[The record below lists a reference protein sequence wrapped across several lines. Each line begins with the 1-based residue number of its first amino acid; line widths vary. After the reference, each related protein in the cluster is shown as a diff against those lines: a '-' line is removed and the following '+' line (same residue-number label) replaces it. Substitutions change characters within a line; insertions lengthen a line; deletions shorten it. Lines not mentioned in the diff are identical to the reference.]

1 MNLPDILEIHETH
14 VGLRRA
20 VNQDSMLVQLAQN
33 EEQWQTKGSLFMVAD
48 GMGGHKG
55 GEKASQIAVQQV
67 SLVVGK
73 MLAMG
78 HDKALRRALLDA
90 NQEIHKCGKGNHEFF
105 NMGTTASILLL
116 NGKGAWVAHVGDSR
130 VYRIREGMVEQLTY
144 DHSYIWEV
152 ARIHNITPE
161 DAAKKG
167 ILSNKITRCLGP
179 EPEVLV
185 DLEGPHEI
193 LLGDTYL
200 VCSDGLSNKVTDE
213 EMGLICSQMEPKE
226 AGAFLID
233 LANSR
238 GGPDNITVVIAK
250 VPGKSEEHAP
260 MVRPTMNR
268 PSIVDRLLKWS
279 WIPFLIIGL
288 LIISVSL
295 SFYYNQIMSFEPKFF
310 GLIMIGTSFFVA
322 SVLAFYFSEM
332 KNRTQL
338 NPMESQTVGLRI
350 HRRALFNVLTQMEKI
365 LLGLEALIVGLERQK
380 TTNPQWNNMLT
391 KARTLLKENN
401 TKDSIKMV
409 GKVLHEAI
417 LMVQNAKK
425 QPQLFN

>member
-1 MNLPDILEIHETH
+1 MNLPDILEIHDTH

-67 SLVVGK
+67 SLVFGK

-90 NQEIHKCGKGNHEFF
+90 NQEIHKCGKVNHEFF

-193 LLGDTYL
+193 LRGDTYL

-213 EMGLICSQMEPKE
+213 EMGLICTQLEPKSAAE
-226 AGAFLID
+226 LLID

-238 GGPDNITVVIAK
+238 GGPDNITVVIARI
-250 VPGKSEEHAP
+250 PGKSDEHSP
-260 MVRPTMNR
+260 MVRPTMDQ
-268 PSIVDRLLKWS
+268 PSLTDRLFKWS
-279 WIPFLIIGL
+279 WLPFLIIGL

-295 SFYYNQIMSFEPKFF
+295 SFYYNQIMSFEPRFF

-322 SVLAFYFSEM
+322 SVLAFYFSEL
-332 KNRTQL
+332 KNRTQMH
-338 NPMESQTVGLRI
+338 PMESQPAGLRI
-350 HRRALFNVLTQMEKI
+350 HRRRMFTPHDQMEKI
-365 LLGLEALIVGLERQK
+365 LKDLENLIVGLERQK
-380 TTNPQWNNMLT
+380 TTNLEWKVLLA
-391 KARTLLKENN
+391 KARTCLKENK
-401 TKDSIKMV
+401 TTESLHLV

-425 QPQLFN
+425 LLQPFP